1 MLFLDNLSWRPAG
14 TLGWPSNYLPEN
26 DRGPDDAVHDWDGVL
41 SIYDPEETLSRGD
54 LGTIRIEK
62 VRELLEQVL
71 YT

>member
-1 MLFLDNLSWRPAG
+1 M
-14 TLGWPSNYLPEN
+14 
-26 DRGPDDAVHDWDGVL
+26 HDWDGVL